1 MDLSTNQI
9 IASILASMIIL
20 KMLIL
25 FLLPTKSFKKFMSIY
40 DNINLNILYYLYI
53 GIGSF
58 LFYYIYKSSNFTF
71 SDMLVI
77 GFSMTMIVGG
87 GMIKMIG
94 NDGLSTLFKK
104 YDTFGRMFKSL
115 WLYILIWL
123 ILAMLTLKEIFIN

>member
-9 IASILASMIIL
+9 IASVLSTLILL

-25 FLLPTKSFKKFMSIY
+25 FLLPTQSFKKFISIY
-40 DNINLNILYYLYI
+40 DKINLNIFYYLYI

-77 GFSMTMIVGG
+77 GFSMNMVIGA

-94 NDGLSTLFKK
+94 NDGLSMAMKK
-104 YDTFGRMFKSL
+104 YNTFGKMFKSL
-115 WLYILIWL
+115 WLYIILWM
-123 ILAMLTLKEIFIN
+123 ILAILALKEIFIN

>member
-1 MDLSTNQI
+1 MDLTTNQI
-9 IASILASMIIL
+9 IASVLSILILL
-20 KMLIL
+20 KMLIML
-25 FLLPTKSFKKFMSIY
+25 LLPSKSFKKFTSIY

-58 LFYYIYKSSNFTF
+58 LFYYIYKSSNFTI

-94 NDGLSTLFKK
+94 NDGLSMAMKK
-104 YDTFGRMFKSL
+104 YNTFGRMFKSL
-115 WLYILIWL
+115 WLYIILWM
-123 ILAMLTLKEIFIN
+123 ILAILTLKEIFIN

>member
-20 KMLIL
+20 KILIL
-25 FLLPTKSFKKFMSIY
+25 FLLPTKSFKKFISIY

-94 NDGLSTLFKK
+94 NDGLSMAMKK
-104 YDTFGRMFKSL
+104 YNTFGRMFKSL

-123 ILAMLTLKEIFIN
+123 ILATLTLKEIFIN

>member
-1 MDLSTNQI
+1 MDLTTNQI
-9 IASILASMIIL
+9 IASVFSILILL
-20 KMLIL
+20 KMLIML
-25 FLLPTKSFKKFMSIY
+25 LLPSKSFKKFMSIY

-71 SDMLVI
+71 SDMLII

-87 GMIKMIG
+87 GIIKMIG
-94 NDGLSTLFKK
+94 NDGWSTAFKK

-123 ILAMLTLKEIFIN
+123 ILATLTLKEIFIN

>member
-1 MDLSTNQI
+1 MDLTTNQI
-9 IASILASMIIL
+9 IASVFSILILL
-20 KMLIL
+20 KMLIML
-25 FLLPTKSFKKFMSIY
+25 LLPSKSFKKFISIY

-77 GFSMTMIVGG
+77 GFSMTMIVGA

-94 NDGLSTLFKK
+94 NNGLSMAMKK
-104 YDTFGRMFKSL
+104 YNTFGRMFKSL
-115 WLYILIWL
+115 WLYIILWM
-123 ILAMLTLKEIFIN
+123 ILAILTLKEIFIN

>member
-1 MDLSTNQI
+1 MDLTTNQI
-9 IASILASMIIL
+9 IASVLSILILL
-20 KMLIL
+20 KMLIML
-25 FLLPTKSFKKFMSIY
+25 LLPSKSFKKFTSIY

-77 GFSMTMIVGG
+77 GFSMTMIVGA

-94 NDGLSTLFKK
+94 NNGLSMAMKK
-104 YDTFGRMFKSL
+104 YNTFGRMFKSL
-115 WLYILIWL
+115 WLYIILWM
-123 ILAMLTLKEIFIN
+123 ILAILTLKEIFIN